1 MSLTTFAFSLVA
13 QTNKMKVAPGYKIS
27 WELSIGYPF
36 DINII
41 QLKPD
46 FIFDW
51 SMGDEN
57 KGKVTV
63 TNEGLTGA
71 KKLIN
76 DFNNGE
82 TIIYTKATTVII
94 SEAIFKNLKAGK
106 SVTINS
112 NDTIQK
118 LTFVNKEKMNVLV
131 DGKEVPFDV
140 LYAETDINHKY
151 WIWDN
156 AETPFILKMDL
167 GWVLQIKSII
177 TKK

>member
-1 MSLTTFAFSLVA
+1 
-13 QTNKMKVAPGYKIS
+13 MKVASGYKIS

-63 TNEGLTGA
+63 TNEGLTDA

-82 TIIYTKATTVII
+82 IITYSTATTVII
-94 SEAIFKNLKAGK
+94 SKAIYKNLKAGK
-106 SVTINS
+106 SVTITS
-112 NDTIQK
+112 NRYGVSSPP
-118 LTFVNKEKMNVLV
+118 L
-131 DGKEVPFDV
+131 
-140 LYAETDINHKY
+140 A
-151 WIWDN
+151 
-156 AETPFILKMDL
+156 A
-167 GWVLQIKSII
+167 
-177 TKK
+177 